1 MANFR
6 TVGRPLQREDG
17 KGKVT
22 GSAYYT
28 ADVRRAGTLWG
39 KVLHSP
45 LPHARI
51 VHIDASRAKKVR
63 GVKAVITGQD
73 VSAKLTGR
81 TLKDLPV
88 VARDR
93 VRFVG
98 DKVAAVA
105 AVDKDSAE
113 EAISLIDVDY
123 EELPAIFDPL
133 EAIKPDAILLHPDYA
148 SYATPSAS
156 RALDLRNIQSVIR
169 ASKGDLD
176 QGFRESDKIFEH
188 TFQTQ
193 MVHQGYI
200 EPTTSLVEID
210 GEGRVLVW
218 AATQSPFSARDQL
231 AQFLDLPNDR
241 VVVHPIV
248 VGGSFG
254 GKDYVG
260 DIIVAYYL
268 ARQTGKPLRIV
279 RTYAEELMASAPR
292 HPSII
297 RLRTGI
303 KKDGR
308 LWARDARVIYNGGA
322 YGAFKPSPPAHM
334 SGGLTMGGAYR
345 VPHTRLES
353 MCVYTN
359 QVPGGYMRASGE
371 LQTVFSVES
380 HMDMI
385 ASEIGMDPLEFRL
398 LNALVEGDSNYAGF
412 AYRDIKC
419 HEVALRAREVYRQ
432 PKLAPRKSGNLTGR
446 GVALSCRHI
455 GQGESGAE
463 LLLELEGNVR
473 LVVGILDVGTG
484 VHVIH
489 KQIVAEI
496 LGIEPERV
504 FVQVSDTNRAPYHDG
519 IKGQG
524 ATHVTGQAVS
534 RATLALIETLR
545 ARAAV
550 HWGVDPARVEWKDGQ
565 VWLESGNSSMDLSRL
580 AALAPGEPGRGYA
593 YYDGRKR
600 PREHIFQAIVCD
612 VEVDPETGQ
621 VEVRQVNTFHD
632 VSVVINPLT
641 HQGQIEGGLIQGLG
655 MAVCEEVGLEDGRV
669 TTLSLGDYKLP
680 TMRDIPVH
688 RTTLVSG
695 ATQGPGPFNAKP
707 AAEHAITPVPPAVA
721 NAVFDATGVRLTSLP
736 ISCEKIYQGLQRKQ

>member
-1 MANFR
+1 
-6 TVGRPLQREDG
+6 
-17 KGKVT
+17 
-22 GSAYYT
+22 
-28 ADVRRAGTLWG
+28 
-39 KVLHSP
+39 
-45 LPHARI
+45 
-51 VHIDASRAKKVR
+51 
-63 GVKAVITGQD
+63 
-73 VSAKLTGR
+73 
-81 TLKDLPV
+81 
-88 VARDR
+88 
-93 VRFVG
+93 
-98 DKVAAVA
+98 
-105 AVDKDSAE
+105 
-113 EAISLIDVDY
+113 
-123 EELPAIFDPL
+123 
-133 EAIKPDAILLHPDYA
+133 
-148 SYATPSAS
+148 
-156 RALDLRNIQSVIR
+156 
-169 ASKGDLD
+169 
-176 QGFRESDKIFEH
+176 
-188 TFQTQ
+188 
-193 MVHQGYI
+193 
-200 EPTTSLVEID
+200 TSLVDID

-231 AQFLDLPNDR
+231 AEFLDLPNEQ
-241 VVVHPIV
+241 VILHPIA

-254 GKDYVG
+254 GKDYIG
-260 DIIVAYYL
+260 DILVAHYL

-297 RLRTGI
+297 RLRTGV
-303 KKDGR
+303 KEDGR
-308 LWARDARVIYNGGA
+308 LWAREARVIYNGGA

-353 MCVYTN
+353 LCVYTN

-385 ASEIGMDPLEFRL
+385 ASEMGMDPLEFRL
-398 LNALVEGDSNYAGF
+398 LNALVEGDSNYGGF
-412 AYRDIKC
+412 EYRDIKC
-419 HEVALRAREVYRQ
+419 REVALRAREVYRQ

-446 GVALSCRHI
+446 GVALACRHI

-463 LLLELEGNVR
+463 LLLESEGNVR

-489 KQIVAEI
+489 KQIVAEV
-496 LGIEPERV
+496 LGVEPGRV

-534 RATLALIETLR
+534 RATQALIETLR

-565 VWLESGNSSMDLSRL
+565 VWLEDGKTTMDLSRL

-593 YYDGRKR
+593 YYDGRER
-600 PREHIFQAIVCD
+600 PREHIFQAMVCD

-621 VEVRQVNTFHD
+621 VEVRQINTFHD
-632 VSVVINPLT
+632 VSVVINPLS

-655 MAVCEEVGLEDGRV
+655 MAVCEEVGLEDGHV

-680 TMRDIPVH
+680 TTRDIPVH
-688 RTTLVSG
+688 QTLLVSG
-695 ATQGPGPFNAKP
+695 ATQGPGPFNTKP

-736 ISCEKIYQGLQRKQ
+736 ISCEKVYQGLRSR